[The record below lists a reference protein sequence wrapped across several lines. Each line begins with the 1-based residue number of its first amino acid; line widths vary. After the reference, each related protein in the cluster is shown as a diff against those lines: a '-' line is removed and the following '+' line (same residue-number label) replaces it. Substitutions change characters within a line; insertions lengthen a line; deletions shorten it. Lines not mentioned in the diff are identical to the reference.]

1 MEAESQLHTSE
12 AQYQQGLIE
21 VEQTSK
27 NFEFL
32 TNLSSVEVPELSA
45 VPKADGSLET
55 YLSKLKARPDILA
68 AQQLVKAANH
78 QVSIAKGAHYPTL
91 DFVGNYYIDRTG
103 VLATSEWDAGI
114 VLSVPF
120 YQGGGVQAA
129 AREAVASKRIS
140 ELTAFETIRSAERE
154 LRTLYQNYL
163 QLQVQ
168 LEAYKQAL
176 IKSEEAYRL
185 NKKDY
190 QYGLVTNLD
199 VLQTLNIY
207 IQTKRSYDN
216 LYAMAHMTYKN
227 LEASTGVLP

>member
-1 MEAESQLHTSE
+1 M
-12 AQYQQGLIE
+12 
-21 VEQTSK
+21 
-27 NFEFL
+27 
-32 TNLSSVEVPELSA
+32 
-45 VPKADGSLET
+45 
-55 YLSKLKARPDILA
+55 
-68 AQQLVKAANH
+68 
-78 QVSIAKGAHYPTL
+78 
-91 DFVGNYYIDRTG
+91 
-103 VLATSEWDAGI
+103 
-114 VLSVPF
+114 
-120 YQGGGVQAA
+120 
-129 AREAVASKRIS
+129 ASKRIS

-154 LRTLYQNYL
+154 LSTLYQNYL

-168 LEAYKQAL
+168 LDAYKQAL
-176 IKSEEAYRL
+176 SKSEEAYRL